1 MYLLK
6 AIILKNKYMKQRYG
20 KLVRDLV
27 PQKLRL
33 DGFVVNE
40 REMDNDEYKRELLY
54 LLIEEAENL
63 RKAGY
68 DPNNKE
74 ELQSKMADIFELIET
89 IVKEFNLSKDE
100 IENLQA
106 KKRAEEGGFEK
117 KIFLESTIK

>member
-1 MYLLK
+1 MCLLK

-20 KLVRDLV
+20 KLVRDLI

-40 REMDNDEYKRELLY
+40 REMDDDEYKRELLY

-89 IVKEFNLSKDE
+89 IVKEFNLSKGE
-100 IENLQA
+100 IETLQA
-106 KKRAEEGGFEK
+106 KKRSEEGGFEK